1 MTSSVSSTNHFE
13 FLVIGGGTAG
23 ITVASRILN
32 QVSDSS
38 LAVIEPSDT
47 HYYQPLWTLVGAGVV
62 DKEETARPM
71 ASVIPKGATWIQDYA
86 SELLPDENA
95 VLTRDGRRFTYDYLV
110 VAPGIQ
116 MNWDKV
122 PGLKESIGKNGV
134 CSNFA
139 YQYADKTW
147 EFLKNFKEGN
157 AIFTFPATETKCGGA
172 PQKIMWLAEHYFRQ
186 HHLRD
191 KANVIF
197 ATAKS
202 GIFGIP
208 YYAETLKQLAKE
220 RGIKTRLRNNLV
232 EIRPYAKMAVFENL
246 ETGEREAIPY
256 EMIHV
261 TPPQSAPDFIRQSS
275 LVDEEGWVDVDPYT
289 LQHKTYSNVFS
300 LGDVSNLPTSKTGA
314 AIRKQAPVLV
324 KNLLALRDGLPLTE
338 KYNGYSSCPLITG
351 YGRLILAEFDYDSQ
365 PQETFPFDQRK
376 ERYSMY
382 LLKRYVLPFLYWY
395 GMLKGRA

>member
-1 MTSSVSSTNHFE
+1 VTASNSNTRHFE
-13 FLVIGGGTAG
+13 FVIIGGGTAG

-32 QVSDSS
+32 ETGDSS
-38 LAVIEPSDT
+38 LAIIEPSDT
-47 HYYQPLWTLVGAGVV
+47 HFYQPLWTLVGAGVV

-71 ASVIPKGATWIQDYA
+71 SSVIPDKATWIKDHA
-86 SELLPDENA
+86 SELLPRENA
-95 VLTRDGRRFTYDYLV
+95 IRTRGGQQIAYDYLV

-116 MNWDKV
+116 MNWDHI
-122 PGLKESIGKNGV
+122 PGLQESIGKNGV

-172 PQKIMWLAEHYFRQ
+172 PQKIMWLAEHYLQQ
-186 HHLRD
+186 HRLRD

-197 ATAKS
+197 VTPKP
-202 GIFGIP
+202 GIFGVP
-208 YYAETLKQLAKE
+208 HYAEALRKLAKE
-220 RGIKTRLRNNLV
+220 RNIITRFRNNLV
-232 EIRPYAKMAVFENL
+232 EIRSDAKTAVFENL
-246 ETGEREAIPY
+246 DTGEREALPY
-256 EMIHV
+256 EMLHV
-261 TPPQSAPDFIRQSS
+261 TPPQSAPDFIRQSP
-275 LVDEEGWVDVDPYT
+275 LADEEGWLDVDPYT
-289 LQHKTYSNVFS
+289 LQHKKFSNVFG
-300 LGDVSNLPTSKTGA
+300 LGDASNLPTAKTGA

-324 KNLLALRDGLPLTE
+324 TNLLSLRENLPFTE
-338 KYNGYSSCPLITG
+338 QYNGYTSCPLITG
-351 YGRLILAEFDYDSQ
+351 YGRLILAEFDYESQ

-382 LLKRYVLPFLYWY
+382 LLKRYVLPLLYWH